1 MMLTFLFLVLRV
13 RVGGDL
19 LVLLEHRL
27 LQPGLPA
34 DPLDEGAQAPVQAAH
49 EEERQGLE
57 TGSRDIG

>member
-1 MMLTFLFLVLRV
+1 MVLRV